1 MKQLSMG
8 GSALGVKLGSS
19 GSVLYA
25 HKQCKIMW
33 EVGTLDGF
41 QHVSDDKSV

>member
-25 HKQCKIMW
+25 HKQSKVMW